1 MCVSLRIA
9 RYFAYAYKIKWAFD
23 WARIDFDWLKDLT
36 YFSATGA
43 GLSCRLVSHLRP
55 ASIVAFFLFFC
66 CRIGLLYSVK
76 LSHLRLGREHMYI
89 K

>member
-55 ASIVAFFLFFC
+55 ASIVAFFYFFAAVSGFFTLLSF
-66 CRIGLLYSVK
+66 RICVWAES
-76 LSHLRLGREHMYI
+76 I
-89 K
+89 CI